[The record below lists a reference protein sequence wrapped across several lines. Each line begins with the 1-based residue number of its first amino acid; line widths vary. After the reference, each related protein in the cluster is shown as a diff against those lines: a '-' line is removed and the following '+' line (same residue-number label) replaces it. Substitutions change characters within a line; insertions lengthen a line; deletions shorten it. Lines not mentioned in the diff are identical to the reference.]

1 MQNFNDYKTQFGTS
15 ATDSGLSNIQI
26 GTAARSWF
34 DIELPAPPQM
44 SIQDWEKLKMEAGHN
59 PEAIVAFQESQY
71 QMQIDYYN
79 RCAES
84 LEKIAESAQSQ
95 VIQALE
101 ELHIALDN
109 NTILKEQVENL
120 GSISEDMKTQADSA
134 FKQMKILK
142 QQYELISKEA
152 AAAKKDAAF
161 SKILSIIAVI
171 ISIAMPLITEIAMP
185 IILAKQQL

>member
-1 MQNFNDYKTQFGTS
+1 
-15 ATDSGLSNIQI
+15 
-26 GTAARSWF
+26 
-34 DIELPAPPQM
+34 
-44 SIQDWEKLKMEAGHN
+44 MEAGHN

-71 QMQIDYYN
+71 QSQIDYYN

-120 GSISEDMKTQADSA
+120 SSISEDMKTQADSA

-142 QQYELISKEA
+142 QHYDLISKEA

-161 SKILSIIAVI
+161 SKILSTIAVI

-185 IILAKQQL
+185 IILAKQQI